1 MVQISAIPPCLC
13 PQTAPLINVPVKQ
26 AQAPRWHNSVSPREL
41 SAFICSSGSPPDTQN
56 HCCPGLQC
64 CFSVPLSLFLAR
76 STSLMT
82 LVNTAR
88 VFPAQLTCGEGQSGS
103 SCRPPVLCPWQS
115 LRWECKPAR
124 FGFAHQQSLCC
135 LGCLPQ
141 HTWKQTDPSLK
152 ARFCWVENT
161 CSTKQAPS
169 RDWVAE
175 LLPPGQHA
183 YVEGG
188 KRCLGRTQRIPAHR
202 IWEVSANS
210 MEVLDDAA
218 DLPAICFIFLT
229 KGRIDHGWFAEAFTL
244 CPHPGWGRTPPAGC
258 SGMGITL
265 TAVSRRQIPYWA

>member
-76 STSLMT
+76 
-82 LVNTAR
+82 R
-88 VFPAQLTCGEGQSGS
+88 
-103 SCRPPVLCPWQS
+103 
-115 LRWECKPAR
+115 
-124 FGFAHQQSLCC
+124 
-135 LGCLPQ
+135 
-141 HTWKQTDPSLK
+141 
-152 ARFCWVENT
+152 VENT

-229 KGRIDHGWFAEAFTL
+229 KGTAAGVSLQLCGNMLKAGPRQQAKGLLGLVPGLWQWVALWHAAFFSM
-244 CPHPGWGRTPPAGC
+244 A
-258 SGMGITL
+258 
-265 TAVSRRQIPYWA
+265 